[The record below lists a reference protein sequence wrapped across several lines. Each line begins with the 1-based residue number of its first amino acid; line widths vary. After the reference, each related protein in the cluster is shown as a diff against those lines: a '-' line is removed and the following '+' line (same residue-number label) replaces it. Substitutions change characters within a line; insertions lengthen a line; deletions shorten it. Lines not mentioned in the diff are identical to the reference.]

1 LSLEKIVVDG
11 RLDGKIVAIHS
22 HDMKRAPAIKDAL
35 CQSSILPAPLQP
47 IPLFLYWKHT
57 LIFQA
62 DINEDS
68 N

>member
-1 LSLEKIVVDG
+1 MAIDG

-22 HDMKRAPAIKDAL
+22 HNIKKAPAIKDAL

-57 LIFQA
+57 VIVQA
-62 DINEDS
+62 DIIEDS